1 MRLAEPTGPQGA
13 LTRIG
18 ASYALMDTAESFL
31 RQDRFEQQVARLQ
44 ALLEA
49 ARLVHSTIRVHD
61 VLLKTADIL
70 VRELELPGALFLD
83 PANQQPLITCG
94 ELPPPP
100 YPGCHRFPLL
110 SRENQRLAELVVA
123 TADGGQ
129 LTLYEEDFVEGLT
142 LQTAVALEN
151 AQLHERDIEWARVQQ
166 DLDAARSL
174 QRSLLPKAMPEIPGY
189 SVAGR
194 STTCYEVGG
203 DYLDVVAMPDGT
215 HLMVVADVAGK
226 GLASAIV
233 AASFR
238 TALRSLASQ
247 PLPLANLAARIGQ
260 QHWEEGGEA
269 QRRYMT
275 ALFLRLQPTTGKLQI
290 VNAGHN
296 PAALLLPNGSVHM
309 IEASG
314 PPLGMLPGMEYSV
327 ETLDFPPG
335 SRLLLYTDGLTEV
348 FREEEEFGTERLINT
363 FRTVQSPDAEP
374 ILDVLWDTLGS
385 FSLHAP
391 QTDDMTALA
400 ICHLDPSQQE
410 IHP

>member
-1 MRLAEPTGPQGA
+1 
-13 LTRIG
+13 
-18 ASYALMDTAESFL
+18 MDTAEPFL

-49 ARLVHSTIRVHD
+49 TRHVHSTIRVHD
-61 VLLKTADIL
+61 VLLQTADIL
-70 VRELELPGALFLD
+70 VRELELPGAVFLD
-83 PANQQPLITCG
+83 PVSQQPLIARG
-94 ELPPPP
+94 DLPSPP
-100 YPGCHRFPLL
+100 YAGCHRFPLL
-110 SRENQRLAELVVA
+110 SREHQSLADLVVA
-123 TADGGQ
+123 TADCAP
-129 LTLYEEDFVEGLT
+129 LTLYEQDFVEGLV

-151 AQLHERDIEWARVQQ
+151 AHLHERDIEWARVQQ
-166 DLDAARSL
+166 DLHAARSL

-189 SVAGR
+189 SLAAR

-203 DYLDVVAMPDGT
+203 DYLDVLPLPDGT

-233 AASFR
+233 ATSFR

-247 PLPLANLAARIGQ
+247 PLPLADLAARIGQ
-260 QHWEEGGEA
+260 QHWEEGAEA
-269 QRRYMT
+269 RRRYMT

-296 PAALLLPNGSVHM
+296 PAALLLRDGSVRM
-309 IEASG
+309 LEASG
-314 PPLGMLPGMEYSV
+314 PPLGMLPDMSYSA

-348 FREEEEFGTERLINT
+348 FREDEEFGTERLINT
-363 FRTVQSPDAEP
+363 FRAARSANAEP

-385 FSLHAP
+385 FSLNAP

-400 ICHLDPSQQE
+400 ICHLDSSQQE